1 MVSDTQPVAGLGQ
14 VLGQPVDHPS
24 AWSAQDMRE
33 RQAEWAYQLT
43 PDDVAEL
50 EAAVAAAELTGKAVE
65 DITLPEFYLPSLGPK
80 LRGMLLEVTHG
91 RGFQLLRGV
100 PVHRF
105 TRKQSALAYWGMG
118 LHWGRARSN
127 NKQGHLIGHIKDI
140 GQDPDKPETRLY
152 ATSAAQPV
160 HNDGPADVVSLL
172 CLAPAS
178 VGGDSHWS
186 SSTSVYN
193 RILAR
198 RPDLLEV
205 LAGPWFFDRKG
216 EVPPGK
222 QPFFEIPVLNFH
234 AGYLSVNFSA
244 NYYAGSQR
252 HAEVPR
258 LTPAHLEAIKVFE
271 ELAWSD
277 ELRLDWNLRPGDVQ
291 LLSNHTCLHSRA
303 GFVDDPR
310 DPAAQRHLLRLWLAP
325 PGDRPLPEAY
335 REIMGGGSLEA
346 GVRGGIATG
355 EETRLRVPLE
365 AE

>member
-1 MVSDTQPVAGLGQ
+1 M
-14 VLGQPVDHPS
+14 
-24 AWSAQDMRE
+24 
-33 RQAEWAYQLT
+33 
-43 PDDVAEL
+43 
-50 EAAVAAAELTGKAVE
+50 
-65 DITLPEFYLPSLGPK
+65 
-80 LRGMLLEVTHG
+80 
-91 RGFQLLRGV
+91 
-100 PVHRF
+100 
-105 TRKQSALAYWGMG
+105 
-118 LHWGRARSN
+118 
-127 NKQGHLIGHIKDI
+127 
-140 GQDPDKPETRLY
+140 
-152 ATSAAQPV
+152 

-258 LTPAHLEAIKVFE
+258 LTPAHLEV
-271 ELAWSD
+271 
-277 ELRLDWNLRPGDVQ
+277 RLCGGEVVVGHGVVCWCWPACCGCVGAA
-291 LLSNHTCLHSRA
+291 LLLGWAVAGLHA
-303 GFVDDPR
+303 
-310 DPAAQRHLLRLWLAP
+310 
-325 PGDRPLPEAY
+325 
-335 REIMGGGSLEA
+335 
-346 GVRGGIATG
+346 
-355 EETRLRVPLE
+355 
-365 AE
+365 